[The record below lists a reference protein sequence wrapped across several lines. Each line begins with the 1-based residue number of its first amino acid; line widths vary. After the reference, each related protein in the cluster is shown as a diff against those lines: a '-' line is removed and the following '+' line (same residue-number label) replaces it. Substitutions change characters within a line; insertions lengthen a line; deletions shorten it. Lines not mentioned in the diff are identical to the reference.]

1 MKLALNVKT
10 SLLRYSKS
18 LNPLFYSSILM
29 DRNQRLDE
37 ISEELNLIQRRTNL
51 EIAEIRKE
59 AYLLLAE
66 LDNLKHG
73 IVTPSSFKG
82 RNLSLGEDSNEEN
95 DKPMEE
101 MSMKELTD
109 KIMELKDPRI
119 RAFGKPEF
127 KPTLQDYMI
136 LERKLKHNE
145 ELNERDLE
153 TLAEVAKVEEK
164 QA

>member
-1 MKLALNVKT
+1 
-10 SLLRYSKS
+10 
-18 LNPLFYSSILM
+18 M

-37 ISEELNLIQRRTNL
+37 ITEELVKIQRRTNL

-73 IVTPSSFKG
+73 IITPSSFKG

-95 DKPMEE
+95 DKPMEQ
-101 MSMKELTD
+101 MTFKELTD
-109 KIMELKDPRI
+109 KIMELKDPRT

-127 KPTLQDYMI
+127 KPTLQDLMI
-136 LERKLKHNE
+136 LEKKLKRNE
-145 ELNERDLE
+145 ELNERDLRV
-153 TLAEVAKVEEK
+153 LREVTKVRT

>member
-1 MKLALNVKT
+1 
-10 SLLRYSKS
+10 
-18 LNPLFYSSILM
+18 M

-37 ISEELNLIQRRTNL
+37 ITEELGKIHSSFNL

-101 MSMKELTD
+101 MSMKELTE

-127 KPTLQDYMI
+127 KPTLQDLMI
-136 LERKLKHNE
+136 LERKLKRNQ
-145 ELNERDLE
+145 ELDERDL
-153 TLAEVAKVEEK
+153 KVLEEITRVK
-164 QA
+164 EQA

>member
-1 MKLALNVKT
+1 
-10 SLLRYSKS
+10 
-18 LNPLFYSSILM
+18 M

-37 ISEELNLIQRRTNL
+37 ITEELGKIHSSFNL

-101 MSMKELTD
+101 MSFKELTD
-109 KIMELKDPRI
+109 KLLELKYHTK
-119 RAFGKPEF
+119 KPEF

-136 LERKLKHNE
+136 LEKKLKRNE
-145 ELNERDLE
+145 ELNERDLKV
-153 TLAEVAKVEEK
+153 LREVAKVRE

>member
-1 MKLALNVKT
+1 
-10 SLLRYSKS
+10 
-18 LNPLFYSSILM
+18 M

-51 EIAEIRKE
+51 EIAEIRKQ

-73 IVTPSSFKG
+73 IVIPSSFKG

-101 MSMKELTD
+101 MSMKELTE
-109 KIMELKDPRI
+109 KIMELRNPRI

-127 KPTLQDYMI
+127 KPTLQDLMI
-136 LERKLKHNE
+136 LEKKLKRNQ
-145 ELNERDLE
+145 ELNERDLRV
-153 TLAEVAKVEEK
+153 LREVTKVK
-164 QA
+164 VQS